1 MREPS
6 FSLLKQRLR
15 LRQLR
20 VAVAI
25 AEHGSVMKASQHL
38 RLTQPAT
45 TRSLLDLEQYLNVK
59 LFDRL
64 ARGVT
69 PTRAGETV
77 LARARRI
84 LAEVDRIPV
93 DLMLLETGMVE
104 SLTIGVLPSAS
115 SGLMPQVLARFNE
128 DHVDMIVKFV
138 EGRTHELLPLLG
150 SGKIDVIV
158 GRLYETGTPDEF
170 VRDRFYDEPLA
181 ILARHGHPIFS
192 RERHPAAAALR
203 RYSFI
208 LPTLE
213 QRVGQDIEMAMRG
226 NNLIPDKPVLRASSI
241 SMIRE
246 VLLTSDR
253 ISILSALATVGDLMR
268 GDLRIVPLPV
278 RTGPRPG
285 GFVYGRGGSTAGVR
299 ALRQITFDY
308 VNELIAAGY
317 VRALPAAAR
326 GEYSRN
332 RAIEAVKR

>member
-38 RLTQPAT
+38 RMTQPAA

-150 SGKIDVIV
+150 SGKIDVII
-158 GRLYETGTPDEF
+158 GRLYDTGTPDEF

-192 RERHPAAAALR
+192 RERHPKAATLR

-226 NNLIPDKPVLRASSI
+226 NNLTSDKPVLRASSI

-253 ISILSALATVGDLMR
+253 ISIHSTLAAVGDLVR

-278 RTGPRPG
+278 QTGPRPG
-285 GFVYGRGGSTAGVR
+285 GFVHGRGGSTAGVR

-317 VRALPAAAR
+317 VRALPGTARPDRTEAAQGPR
-326 GEYSRN
+326 
-332 RAIEAVKR
+332 K

>member
-38 RLTQPAT
+38 RMTQPAA
-45 TRSLLDLEQYLNVK
+45 TRSLLDLEQYLDVK

-128 DHVDMIVKFV
+128 DHVDTIVKFV

-158 GRLYETGTPDEF
+158 GRLYETGTSDNF

-192 RERHPAAAALR
+192 RERRPTAAALR

-213 QRVGQDIEMAMRG
+213 QRVGQDIEAAMRG
-226 NNLIPDKPVLRASSI
+226 NNLIPEKPVLRASSI

-253 ISILSALATVGDLMR
+253 VSILSALATVGDLTR
-268 GDLRIVPLPV
+268 GGLRIVPIPV
-278 RTGPRPG
+278 ETGTRPG
-285 GFVYGRGGSTAGVR
+285 GFVYGRGDLSPGVR
-299 ALRQITFDY
+299 ALREITFDY

-317 VRALPAAAR
+317 VKALPGAAR
-326 GEYSRN
+326 
-332 RAIEAVKR
+332 V